1 MCIDIKVGE
10 ATNFVITEKNELY
23 GWGYNKNFLLLNN
36 DVLAEIS
43 PKKIVEL
50 GDIKVQQIA
59 ISKIQATV
67 LSTEGQLYGWGCYLA
82 REGRRI
88 LYKQVNLT
96 QLSSSFFFE
105 IESSWNSY
113 HTIAL
118 GHSNILYGMGGN
130 HYGQLTKFPRRG
142 NKKIPISAFNFIH
155 KLVKLDTNNKKIKRI
170 KVIENNTIIITND
183 NKMYMCGDNT
193 HGELNYL
200 ERNNVFKVKRNTFLK
215 ELNNGNIAFNSN
227 FVEINLGNDSIK
239 DIKCDDKYYYLID
252 NYNFIYKWKFQQQVE
267 ISKLDPSIMSVD
279 FFGRKNKR
287 KYMLSHKATIQ

>member
-1 MCIDIKVGE
+1 MGKKDARIVKKFFSLINLKKQKEKLQNLKAGYLDSEKNNSYDLDQIFAVPHYLLKKKIIRVETSRVHGLVLTKDREVFGFGNKTLGRISGKIDLDNKLCIDIKVGE

-67 LSTEGQLYGWGCYLA
+67 LSTEGQLYRWGCYLA

-113 HTIAL
+113 H
-118 GHSNILYGMGGN
+118 
-130 HYGQLTKFPRRG
+130 
-142 NKKIPISAFNFIH
+142 
-155 KLVKLDTNNKKIKRI
+155 
-170 KVIENNTIIITND
+170 
-183 NKMYMCGDNT
+183 
-193 HGELNYL
+193 
-200 ERNNVFKVKRNTFLK
+200 
-215 ELNNGNIAFNSN
+215 
-227 FVEINLGNDSIK
+227 
-239 DIKCDDKYYYLID
+239 
-252 NYNFIYKWKFQQQVE
+252 
-267 ISKLDPSIMSVD
+267 
-279 FFGRKNKR
+279 
-287 KYMLSHKATIQ
+287 